1 MTENQK
7 FPVPDYSQSIECALI
22 YSGDKKE
29 YPSLKKS
36 INSIIK
42 AASKT
47 NKKVL
52 INIYSPRNSFFNT
65 LNEGS
70 FSHIQCEDYVNKQG
84 KFEISKKK
92 NFIFESSSAEILII
106 MHTRIC
112 VHEDF
117 FKNLI
122 ISDVR
127 FGSPHVTTKNQSR
140 YLDLCLYPKY
150 KTPLLPHFGGKYM
163 LNRYDHLLDFY
174 IPYIDGGIIIF
185 NREYVESPPFDNNLC
200 WGDEEDVALAVD
212 LEKKGIKPQW
222 FSKILCTTQTIKIY
236 ENYSFIRAAYLKTL
250 SFLIYLSN
258 LLKIGTNYFLKK

>member
-29 YPSLKKS
+29 YPSLEKS

-106 MHTRIC
+106 MHTRI
-112 VHEDF
+112 
-117 FKNLI
+117 
-122 ISDVR
+122 
-127 FGSPHVTTKNQSR
+127 
-140 YLDLCLYPKY
+140 
-150 KTPLLPHFGGKYM
+150 
-163 LNRYDHLLDFY
+163 
-174 IPYIDGGIIIF
+174 
-185 NREYVESPPFDNNLC
+185 
-200 WGDEEDVALAVD
+200 
-212 LEKKGIKPQW
+212 
-222 FSKILCTTQTIKIY
+222 
-236 ENYSFIRAAYLKTL
+236 
-250 SFLIYLSN
+250 
-258 LLKIGTNYFLKK
+258 